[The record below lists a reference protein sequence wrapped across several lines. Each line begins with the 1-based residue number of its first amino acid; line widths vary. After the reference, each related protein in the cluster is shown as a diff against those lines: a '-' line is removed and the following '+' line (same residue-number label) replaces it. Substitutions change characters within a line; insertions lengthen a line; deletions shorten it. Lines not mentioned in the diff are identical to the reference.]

1 MIDEAIRSVIHDQMT
16 SSEIRELALKAN
28 MRPLI
33 EHGLE
38 YARAGKASL
47 LEVYRASM

>member
-1 MIDEAIRSVIHDQMT
+1 MT
-16 SSEIRELALKAN
+16 GSELRELALRAN

-33 EHGLE
+33 AHGLE